1 MTVSGCSSKKE
12 PETTTHAPESTP
24 VIQPDPSNKDDSN
37 FKMYYDTKIEM
48 NNDANIYD
56 AGHNVAGKAA
66 KGTYFDVN
74 EGTGSL
80 LAIKDTN
87 YYVDGNDVT
96 ASNRWF
102 RNTNHL
108 VSFNEE
114 LTTNDTYSLLDEKGN
129 AVITFNHSDK
139 YSVYVKPAE
148 DDKRYGVLFS
158 NAIYYISTAEVSG
171 INEIAGE
178 TRELSTSIPVLMY
191 HFFYSENSGET
202 RKDGNYVEVNELD
215 EHLNYLVSHKFT
227 ALTMREVYYFMTGRA
242 NVPVH
247 SLAITIDDGDP
258 SVHEYAFPVFQKY
271 GLNATLFLICGW
283 EDPTLSYDFWE
294 MREDGLELQS
304 HGFLTHQ
311 GGCSGM
317 GHGGRLQCMDHDEGV
332 EDTRMSLD
340 YVDGGFVYCYPF
352 GDVNDSAKAIL
363 KDAGVKMAFTT
374 ANGWI
379 TPGMDLFELPRV
391 RIHGGNSL
399 DVFASAIQ

>member
-24 VIQPDPSNKDDSN
+24 VIQPDTSNKDDSN

-66 KGTYFDVN
+66 KGTYFDVT

-129 AVITFNHSDK
+129 IVITFNHSDK

-158 NAIYYISTAEVSG
+158 NAIYYISTAEVSE
-171 INEIAGE
+171 INEIAG
-178 TRELSTSIPVLMY
+178 
-191 HFFYSENSGET
+191 
-202 RKDGNYVEVNELD
+202 
-215 EHLNYLVSHKFT
+215 
-227 ALTMREVYYFMTGRA
+227 
-242 NVPVH
+242 
-247 SLAITIDDGDP
+247 
-258 SVHEYAFPVFQKY
+258 
-271 GLNATLFLICGW
+271 
-283 EDPTLSYDFWE
+283 
-294 MREDGLELQS
+294 
-304 HGFLTHQ
+304 
-311 GGCSGM
+311 
-317 GHGGRLQCMDHDEGV
+317 
-332 EDTRMSLD
+332 
-340 YVDGGFVYCYPF
+340 
-352 GDVNDSAKAIL
+352 
-363 KDAGVKMAFTT
+363 
-374 ANGWI
+374 
-379 TPGMDLFELPRV
+379 
-391 RIHGGNSL
+391 
-399 DVFASAIQ
+399 